1 MMTETTI
8 MMMTMT
14 SGCGGRG
21 WCSTTADRRQGHR
34 RRLTTSGSVVSG
46 LDSVQSYFSSGSTQ
60 LTHSQRRSTVVNGI
74 VRVQFWFKLGARFS
88 FGSRLE
94 FRSKVV
100 NQSQHGSTEVK
111 AQSTPWNTIVAR

>member
-34 RRLTTSGSVVSG
+34 RRLTTSGSAVSG
-46 LDSVQSYFSSGSTQ
+46 LDSVQSYFSSGSTR

-111 AQSTPWNTIVAR
+111 AQSTPW